1 MAGKTYKQEPV
12 VHKHHRFMAENPQ
25 SITLDIWHEKYRR
38 GTEATM
44 SESKSRVAMAIAN
57 KSTKAFEAF
66 ENTLQQNLLLAG
78 GRINAGAGSGL
89 RVTLMN
95 CYVSCTIPD
104 SMQGIA
110 DALKDAMLTMQQGGG
125 IGMDFSSLRP
135 EDADLNR
142 TGAPASGPGPFMD
155 MWDAMCRT
163 IMSAGFRRGAMMG
176 TLCDSHP
183 FLPKFIIAKQ
193 DPNRWRNFNVSVLI
207 SDAFIDAVRYDEEWA
222 LYFPCIP
229 HKKDHVGEFTDEDG
243 ITQYIYS
250 KHQAR
255 DLWNAI
261 LQNTYDYAEP
271 GVIFID
277 RINDLNN
284 LQYCETISCTN
295 PCVTGDTK
303 ILTSMGYK
311 EIADLVDC
319 EVSIWNGEFWST
331 VKPFPTG
338 INPIF
343 EVTFT
348 NGSIVKC
355 TTEHKWELADGT
367 IKSTKDLK
375 SGDPLCEQTA
385 PPMSLTQVFSANREA
400 YTQGFYAGDGTRNSH
415 TSKLYAPKY
424 CVQHRLEGTF
434 SKERTDRSPLKNWY
448 HGRMLS
454 KLCVPS
460 NSELT
465 YKLEWLAGLLDADAS
480 LNHPGKGARPVLQL
494 VSAEV
499 AFLNDI
505 QMMLFNMDIHCKV
518 HMRNDGGKK
527 TVKGVVGNFRS
538 TRALVLNITSMHK
551 LVSMGLHCERVDT
564 SLWAKAPEG
573 KAYVPT
579 RVKSVVDLGIKA
591 PTYCFTEPLRNMGVF
606 NGVLG
611 HNCGEQPLPPY
622 GACDLGAVNLAVMVD
637 NPFEVDSQFRWDLL
651 KSTVHTLV
659 EFLDNVIDV
668 TGYPLEQQ
676 EKEQQDKRR
685 IGLGITGLADAMVQ
699 LRVRYGSQEAVMI
712 ARKIMRFI
720 AHEAYTASALLA
732 KERGTFTLYDE
743 KWLEAPF
750 VQKLDTKTQ
759 TLLKKYGSRNGVI
772 LTIAPVGT
780 GSIYYGNI
788 SSGLEPIF
796 AHEQKRNVR
805 QADDSWKEY
814 LIESYA
820 FKLYKVAND
829 IEPDVLLGQLGL
841 PDYMATAQDITVDE
855 HLNIQAAIQEWVDAS
870 VSKTINCPK
879 DLPFNEFAAVYDRA
893 YDSGCKGCTTY
904 RPSGVRGQ
912 ILSIPREAAGG
923 DIIPESKPDPRPE
936 VLSGKT
942 YKIKWPSLASS
953 LYLTVNRDEH
963 DQPFEVFIS
972 SKSSVNADWMTAVSL
987 LITAIMRMQKG
998 ISFLP
1003 EELKSIYSAHD
1014 GAWIEGKYYGSLIG
1028 YIGHI
1033 LERALMAT
1041 TDEESLHDKK
1051 PPSTTVKYAE
1061 GPNAS
1066 WASGV
1071 ELVEAV
1077 TPKIGTAYLSGA
1089 ELCPKCGNPAL
1100 VHQEGCKVCRSCG
1113 FSSCD

>member
-1 MAGKTYKQEPV
+1 MVGKTYKQEPV
-12 VHKHHRFMAENPQ
+12 VHKHHRFMAEDPQ
-25 SITLDIWHEKYRR
+25 SITLDIWGEKYKR
-38 GTEATM
+38 GEERVM
-44 SESKSRVAMAIAN
+44 CDSKMRVAEAIAN
-57 KSTKAFEAF
+57 GDAKAQKAFE
-66 ENTLQQNLLLAG
+66 NVLTQNLLLPG

-89 RVTLMN
+89 RVTLHN
-95 CYVSCTIPD
+95 CFVSQTISD
-104 SMQGIA
+104 SMVGIA
-110 DALKDAMLTMQQGGG
+110 EALKDSMLTMQQGGG
-125 IGMDFSSLRP
+125 MGHDFSTLRP
-135 EDADLNR
+135 EGANLER

-155 MWDAMCRT
+155 MWDSMCQT

-229 HKKDHVGEFTDEDG
+229 HKKDHVGEFTDEEG
-243 ITQYIYS
+243 VTQYIYS

-277 RINDLNN
+277 RVNDLNN
-284 LQYCETISCTN
+284 LQYCETIYSTN
-295 PCVTGDTK
+295 PC
-303 ILTSMGYK
+303 
-311 EIADLVDC
+311 
-319 EVSIWNGEFWST
+319 
-331 VKPFPTG
+331 
-338 INPIF
+338 
-343 EVTFT
+343 
-348 NGSIVKC
+348 
-355 TTEHKWELADGT
+355 
-367 IKSTKDLK
+367 
-375 SGDPLCEQTA
+375 
-385 PPMSLTQVFSANREA
+385 
-400 YTQGFYAGDGTRNSH
+400 
-415 TSKLYAPKY
+415 
-424 CVQHRLEGTF
+424 
-434 SKERTDRSPLKNWY
+434 
-448 HGRMLS
+448 
-454 KLCVPS
+454 
-460 NSELT
+460 
-465 YKLEWLAGLLDADAS
+465 
-480 LNHPGKGARPVLQL
+480 
-494 VSAEV
+494 AE
-499 AFLNDI
+499 
-505 QMMLFNMDIHCKV
+505 
-518 HMRNDGGKK
+518 
-527 TVKGVVGNFRS
+527 
-538 TRALVLNITSMHK
+538 
-551 LVSMGLHCERVDT
+551 E
-564 SLWAKAPEG
+564 
-573 KAYVPT
+573 
-579 RVKSVVDLGIKA
+579 
-591 PTYCFTEPLRNMGVF
+591 
-606 NGVLG
+606 
-611 HNCGEQPLPPY
+611 PLPPY

-637 NPFEVDSQFRWDLL
+637 NPFEVDAQFRWDLL

-668 TGYPLEQQ
+668 SGYPLEQQ
-676 EKEQQDKRR
+676 EQEQKDKRR

-712 ARKIMRFI
+712 SRKIMRFI

-732 KERGTFTLYDE
+732 KEKGTFELYDP

-759 TLLKKYGSRNGVI
+759 ALLKKNGSRNGVI

-796 AHEQKRNVR
+796 AHEQNRKVR

-814 LIESYA
+814 LTESYA
-820 FKLYKVAND
+820 FRLYKIVHNLD
-829 IEPDVLLGQLGL
+829 PDVLLGQITL

-855 HLNIQAAIQEWVDAS
+855 HLNIQAAVQEWVDAS

-879 DLPFNEFAAVYDRA
+879 DLPFDEFAAVYDRA

-904 RPSGVRGQ
+904 RPSPVRGQ
-912 ILSIPREAAGG
+912 ILSDANVGSGDAAGG

-936 VLSGKT
+936 VLPGKT

-1003 EELKSIYSAHD
+1003 EELKSIHSAHD
-1014 GAWIEGKYYGSLIG
+1014 GAWIGGVYYGSLIG
-1028 YIGHI
+1028 YIGHV
-1033 LERALMAT
+1033 LERALIV
-1041 TDEESLHDKK
+1041 DENEYED
-1051 PPSTTVKYAE
+1051 
-1061 GPNAS
+1061 
-1066 WASGV
+1066 V
-1071 ELVEAV
+1071 ELTGV
-1077 TPKIGTAYLSGA
+1077 TSPRVAALLGKGTMPKIGAVYLDGV
-1089 ELCPKCGNPAL
+1089 ELCPKCGNPAFI
-1100 VHQEGCKVCRSCG
+1100 HQEGCKVCRSCG